1 MIILPAIDLI
11 NKTPVRLYKGRYDTA
26 HTVAESAVDTAQSFY
41 DAGARHLHVV
51 DLDGAK
57 LGKPQ
62 NLDVLSDIK
71 KSVPLSIEFGGGI
84 RDIAT
89 MEAVFEAGAD
99 SVILGSIAL
108 KNKPLVA
115 EAVKKYAS
123 KITVG
128 IDAKDG
134 KVSTEGWLADSTVS
148 YLELAKAMEDIGV
161 KTIIFTDI
169 GRDGT
174 LARPNFS
181 QLWALCD
188 KVSCNIIASGGVRDI
203 EDIKTAS
210 QMKLYGIIAG
220 KSLYSGML
228 DLSEAVNCA
237 RQKDTPLP
245 YDIDRFFEKSEL
257 IPAIVED
264 KVTNKTLMLAYM
276 NREALKRTI
285 LTSQTWFW
293 SRSRNELWNKGATSG
308 HIQNVSEIRYDCD
321 CDTLLISVEQIG
333 AACHTGNRSCFYRT
347 LHKYTQE
354 D

>member
-26 HTVAESAVDTAQSFY
+26 HTVAESAADTAKSFY

-71 KSVPLSIEFGGGI
+71 KTVPLEIEFGGGV

-89 MEAVFEAGAD
+89 IESVFEAGA
-99 SVILGSIAL
+99 SRVILGSVAL
-108 KNKPLVA
+108 KNKPLVV
-115 EAVKKYAS
+115 EAVKKYGDG
-123 KITVG
+123 IIVG

-134 KVSTEGWLADSTVS
+134 KVSTEGWLSDSTVS
-148 YLELAKAMEDIGV
+148 YIELAKAMEDIGV
-161 KTIIFTDI
+161 KTIVFTDI

-181 QLWALCD
+181 QLWALSD
-188 KVSCNIIASGGVRDI
+188 AVSCNIVASGGVRDI
-203 EDIKTAS
+203 EDIKTVS
-210 QMKLYGIIAG
+210 QMGLYGVIAG

-228 DLSEAVNCA
+228 NLSEAVDIAHSDNVSFSC
-237 RQKDTPLP
+237 
-245 YDIDRFFEKSEL
+245 DIDRFFEKSEL

-264 KVTNKTLMLAYM
+264 KITNKTLMLAYM
-276 NREALKRTI
+276 NRESLKRTI

-293 SRSRNELWNKGATSG
+293 SRSRGELWNKGATSG
-308 HIQNVSEIRYDCD
+308 HVQNVSEIRYDCD

-347 LHKYTQE
+347 LHKNTQE